1 MNKRKYIKYVILIFL
16 VVISNIVVF
25 NYCNLDNKNITLSYK
40 IISDKQD
47 IYQVF
52 YGNDTVWNEEQSQ
65 KVNYTNIN
73 KEETIKYTIPKDTK
87 ELRLDLG
94 NQPSNVKI
102 CDIKLSSKGKSVEI
116 DSTQLSD
123 KNNQNQITQL
133 KEESSYFDIKTEGN
147 DPYIVYKLD
156 SNLVSSFNEHINILN
171 NILKLVICIAMDILV
186 LLFMKKSKSI
196 LGLFK
201 ELKNN
206 KTLIWNLSKND
217 FKTKYAGSY
226 LGITWAFVQPIVTI
240 LVYWFVFEFGLKAG
254 SPMEGVPFVVWL
266 VSGIIPWFFFQ
277 EALLNATNCMLEYS
291 YLVKKVVFKI
301 SILPIVKVIS
311 ALFVHFVFIGFLFI
325 VAGIYGFYPSKY
337 SIQLIYYS
345 FCTFFMVLAISYA
358 TSAIVIFFKDLG
370 QIINIFLQVGMWMTP
385 IMWSYTIVPRN
396 FQWIV
401 KLNPMYYIVEGYR
414 DTFINKVWFFQ
425 RYFQTVYFWVI
436 ILGLFILGTVIFKKL
451 KPHFADVL

>member
-102 CDIKLSSKGKSVEI
+102 CDIKLSSKGKSVDI

-196 LGLFK
+196 LGLFE

>member
-171 NILKLVICIAMDILV
+171 NILKLVICIAMDILA

-196 LGLFK
+196 LGLFE

-385 IMWSYTIVPRN
+385 IMWSYTIVPKN

-414 DTFINKVWFFQ
+414 DTFINKAWFFQ